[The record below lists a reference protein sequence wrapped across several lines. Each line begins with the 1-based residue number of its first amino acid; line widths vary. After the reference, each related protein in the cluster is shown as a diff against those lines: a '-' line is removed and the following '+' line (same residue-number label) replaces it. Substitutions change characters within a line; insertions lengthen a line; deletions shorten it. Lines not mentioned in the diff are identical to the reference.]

1 MRAGNPPAGFEL
13 LKSPPHRSQFVSCEK
28 SRIRGHYARKNKAA
42 IRLDLI
48 SPPRIGWCYLDLADG
63 RNEIRFFK
71 ARQTRNNSMKP
82 TPSLTKALCLGIL
95 MVHCSLASGQ
105 YKEEQT
111 VNESIG
117 VLNEIMSIPAQG
129 IPRSMLRDA
138 QAVAIFP
145 GVVKASFVVGA
156 RHGNGVVMIRDDKG
170 GWHAPV
176 FASLT
181 GGNIGWQVGVQ
192 STDVVLVFKTR
203 KSVNGLLSGR
213 MTLGADAGIAAGPI
227 GRQATAATDSG
238 LGSQIYSYSRS
249 RGLFAGVSFD
259 GSVVR
264 MDSIRNATYYKSST
278 PGGPVTIP
286 LSAQRLG
293 REVMQYTGAATAATF
308 SDNLNQVPTLKA
320 STSNQS
326 KPILAQQYSEQE
338 VDQLRDQLAKIAP
351 EMYGMLDPSWQR
363 YLGLPAQVFKA
374 NGHPSVESLIK
385 CRTNFEY
392 VCNDPKLV
400 KLARYPEFQ
409 STYGLLCH
417 YIHELSNVK
426 TTFDLPAPPVN

>member
-1 MRAGNPPAGFEL
+1 
-13 LKSPPHRSQFVSCEK
+13 
-28 SRIRGHYARKNKAA
+28 
-42 IRLDLI
+42 
-48 SPPRIGWCYLDLADG
+48 
-63 RNEIRFFK
+63 
-71 ARQTRNNSMKP
+71 
-82 TPSLTKALCLGIL
+82 
-95 MVHCSLASGQ
+95 
-105 YKEEQT
+105 
-111 VNESIG
+111 
-117 VLNEIMSIPAQG
+117 
-129 IPRSMLRDA
+129 
-138 QAVAIFP
+138 
-145 GVVKASFVVGA
+145 
-156 RHGNGVVMIRDDKG
+156 
-170 GWHAPV
+170 
-176 FASLT
+176 
-181 GGNIGWQVGVQ
+181 
-192 STDVVLVFKTR
+192 
-203 KSVNGLLSGR
+203 
-213 MTLGADAGIAAGPI
+213 
-227 GRQATAATDSG
+227 
-238 LGSQIYSYSRS
+238 
-249 RGLFAGVSFD
+249 
-259 GSVVR
+259 

-293 REVMQYTGAATAATF
+293 REVMQYTGSATAATF

-385 CRTNFEY
+385 SRTNFEY